1 MQSSSSGNILVRSLK
16 IVIFGSNL
24 PTKAGSVFGP
34 SGKRKKTNC
43 VKITEP
49 DHKLSK
55 TFSHKNIVCFG
66 WVMNLFLICVMFFF
80 AIKQSFPAKTAVGTK
95 FGSN

>member
-24 PTKAGSVFGP
+24 PTKAGSHFGP

-43 VKITEP
+43 VEITKP

-55 TFSHKNIVCFG
+55 TFSYKNIICVG
-66 WVMNLFLICVMFFF
+66 WVMNLFLICVMLFF
-80 AIKQSFPAKTAVGTK
+80 AIKGSFPAKTAVGTK
-95 FGSN
+95 FGPN